1 MLFCVNQKAWDILLI
16 LLRSQLLSKNKFEIL
31 QKHAMNLGK
40 IVTWSFFISLSMSLV
55 GALMKILHLPGA
67 DQLLIIGMV
76 SNGVFV
82 VSALSEVWRS
92 ERIDK
97 NEKIMW
103 TIAFVFM
110 GFLGAI
116 AGIVYLLMGR
126 KRVA

>member
-1 MLFCVNQKAWDILLI
+1 
-16 LLRSQLLSKNKFEIL
+16 
-31 QKHAMNLGK
+31 MNLEK

>member
-1 MLFCVNQKAWDILLI
+1 
-16 LLRSQLLSKNKFEIL
+16 
-31 QKHAMNLGK
+31 MNLGK
-40 IVTWSFFISLSMSLV
+40 IVSWSFFISLALSLV

-67 DQLLIIGMV
+67 EQLLMVGVV

-82 VSALSEVWRS
+82 VSALTEVWRTV
-92 ERIDK
+92 RIDK

-116 AGIVYLLMGR
+116 AGIVYLLLGR
-126 KRVA
+126 KRIV

>member
-1 MLFCVNQKAWDILLI
+1 
-16 LLRSQLLSKNKFEIL
+16 
-31 QKHAMNLGK
+31 MNLGK
-40 IVTWSFFISLSMSLV
+40 IVSWSFFISLALSLV

-67 DQLLIIGMV
+67 EQLLMVGVV

-82 VSALSEVWRS
+82 VSALTEVWRS
-92 ERIDK
+92 VRIDK

-116 AGIVYLLMGR
+116 AGIVYLLLGR
-126 KRVA
+126 KRVVLQ

>member
-1 MLFCVNQKAWDILLI
+1 
-16 LLRSQLLSKNKFEIL
+16 
-31 QKHAMNLGK
+31 MNLGT
-40 IVTWSFFISLSMSLV
+40 IVTWSFFISLVFSLV
-55 GALMKILHLPGA
+55 GAFMKILHLPGA
-67 DQLLIIGMV
+67 DQLLIVGMV

-110 GFLGAI
+110 GYLGAI
-116 AGIVYLLMGR
+116 AGIVYLFLGR

>member
-1 MLFCVNQKAWDILLI
+1 MKSETLLFDI
-16 LLRSQLLSKNKFEIL
+16 QTKKP
-31 QKHAMNLGK
+31 AMNLGK
-40 IVTWSFFISLSMSLV
+40 IVTWSFFISLVVSLV
-55 GALMKILHLPGA
+55 GAFMKILHLPGA

-116 AGIVYLLMGR
+116 AGIVYLLLGR

>member
-1 MLFCVNQKAWDILLI
+1 MD
-16 LLRSQLLSKNKFEIL
+16 
-31 QKHAMNLGK
+31 LGK
-40 IVTWSFFISLSMSLV
+40 IVSWSFFISLALSLV

-67 DQLLIIGMV
+67 EQLLMVGVV

-82 VSALSEVWRS
+82 VSALTEVWRS
-92 ERIDK
+92 VRIDK

-116 AGIVYLLMGR
+116 AGIVYLLLGR
-126 KRVA
+126 KRIV

>member
-1 MLFCVNQKAWDILLI
+1 
-16 LLRSQLLSKNKFEIL
+16 LLSKSNFKIL
-31 QKHAMNLGK
+31 QKRAMNLGK
-40 IVTWSFFISLSMSLV
+40 IVSWSFFISLALSLV

-67 DQLLIIGMV
+67 EQLLMVGVV

-82 VSALSEVWRS
+82 VSALTEVWRS
-92 ERIDK
+92 VRIDK

-116 AGIVYLLMGR
+116 AGIVYLLLGR

>member
-1 MLFCVNQKAWDILLI
+1 
-16 LLRSQLLSKNKFEIL
+16 LLSKNKFEIL
-31 QKHAMNLGK
+31 QKPAMNLGK
-40 IVTWSFFISLSMSLV
+40 IVTWSFFISLVMSLV
-55 GALMKILHLPGA
+55 GAFMKILHLPGA

>member
-1 MLFCVNQKAWDILLI
+1 
-16 LLRSQLLSKNKFEIL
+16 
-31 QKHAMNLGK
+31 MNLGK
-40 IVTWSFFISLSMSLV
+40 IVSWSFFISLALSLV

-67 DQLLIIGMV
+67 EQLLMVGVV

-82 VSALSEVWRS
+82 VSALTELWRS
-92 ERIDK
+92 VRIDK

-116 AGIVYLLMGR
+116 AGIVYLLLGR
-126 KRVA
+126 KRIV